1 MKPRVRDVSS
11 ENNVTV
17 PPADQVT
24 RGIKR
29 PIEVIEAH
37 LVELMVFV
45 RSYHIITEGHE
56 RHMDGFDPAEQ
67 IRINCPRQNEAV
79 NQPMFLKNRR
89 QVNPLGRCS
98 RGIMQ
103 RREEHVLFQAVGA
116 RFDALQNPSM
126 KRMEEIAVAQEKAD
140 HFRASF
146 ENPAGLRI
154 GAKSQLADRT
164 KYPRAGF
171 PAYLGA
177 GI

>member
-17 PPADQVT
+17 PSADQVT

-67 IRINCPRQNEAV
+67 IRINRPRQNEAV
-79 NQPMFLKNRR
+79 NQPLFLKNRR
-89 QVNPLGRCS
+89 QVNPLGKRS

-103 RREEHVLFQAVGA
+103 RGKQHVLFQAAGI
-116 RFDALQNPSM
+116 RFDTLQDACM
-126 KRMEEIAVAQEKAD
+126 KGMEKITVA
-140 HFRASF
+140 
-146 ENPAGLRI
+146 
-154 GAKSQLADRT
+154 
-164 KYPRAGF
+164 
-171 PAYLGA
+171 
-177 GI
+177 